1 LKKNILI
8 IGGTS
13 GIGYDISN
21 KFTIEKNNVFVVGRK
36 NLLPKI
42 PKVNYF
48 KFDLL
53 KENHI
58 QNFLKKIN
66 KISKIDLVIHCIGGS
81 LGIKKLDYE
90 SCVKVWETNVGIPIR
105 INNFLIKK
113 KIVKQK
119 SNIFLFS
126 SKAANDLSEKAAY
139 SMSKSFIETYV
150 KNSSIIYQKKK
161 IYFYC
166 LKPGIVCATGNNWYK
181 CKRDNLKKYD
191 YFVKKINKRGL
202 EINSNNIFNKIKTI
216 IKSKK
221 NKRIFDL

>member
-1 LKKNILI
+1 MKKNILI

-21 KFTIEKNNVFVVGRK
+21 KFIVEKNNVFVVGRK

-53 KENHI
+53 KENHLR
-58 QNFLKKIN
+58 NFLKKIN
-66 KISKIDLVIHCIGGS
+66 QIHKIDLVIHCIGGS
-81 LGIKKLDYE
+81 LGVRKLDYE
-90 SCVKVWETNVGIPIR
+90 SCIKVWETNIGIPIR
-105 INNFLIKK
+105 INSFLIKN

-119 SNIFLFS
+119 SNIILFS
-126 SKAANDLSEKAAY
+126 SKAADDLSKKPAY
-139 SMSKSFIETYV
+139 SMSKSFVESYV
-150 KNSSIIYQKKK
+150 KNSSIIYKQKK

-181 CKRDNLKKYD
+181 CKRDNHKKYI
-191 YFVKKINKRGL
+191 YFVKKINKKGL
-202 EINSNNIFNKIKTI
+202 EINSNDIFNKIKTV
-216 IKSKK
+216 IKNSKDK
-221 NKRIFDL
+221 QIFDL